1 MKTLVFD
8 VMLHDRFV
16 CTLKYRHNPAF
27 PIDVEDLVK
36 LVITKRPT
44 LRNKISRFYFKI
56 YAL

>member
-44 LRNKISRFYFKI
+44 LRNKDFKI
-56 YAL
+56 LF